1 MYNVSADFKAAA
13 AGASQEHK
21 LTGTIGSIS
30 FTAANI
36 VSGSFSIQN
45 QCSDGSGNDIQPG
58 SVIIGEL
65 SAVFTGINLTRGQ
78 WRNKVITPTFALKV
92 GNTWESVPLGVYKVK
107 EAKHTAEGVQV
118 RAYDNM
124 HKFDKTF
131 KKKRFKYSGT
141 MYQFLSDVCTRCHVT
156 LGMTQ
161 QQVQA
166 LTNGTGSRKI
176 YGLYKDQAAND
187 IKTFRD
193 FLSYIAQATCT
204 FATINRA
211 GQLVLREFGGGT
223 SVDTISD
230 SVRLSGAV
238 FEDYETK
245 YNGIFVNDM
254 DTGDE
259 VYYGYDEDDNSD
271 MLTNLQAEQTDNT
284 TATTNLNNEHNA
296 GKISDSDYVRQLAA
310 LQAESSML
318 TTRITA
324 TTLRQMEEQQD
335 PTLGEGSSIILGDNP
350 LLQDADITDRDEDR
364 ENILA
369 RVMEVAYTPFT
380 CSLVCGAHYDLGDVV
395 TFTNGHAG
403 TSTTCCVMGWEYNL
417 NAENSLEGYGTDPDI
432 TNVHNLARKKA
443 SVAIKDFNDTKV
455 EVNSYYNETNGL
467 ELGTISVNGDPK
479 SLYQHRDQTH
489 LEKLDDGSVV
499 VRDEGMAKGTD
510 GKWNTKLFWCWA
522 QNDLITSGHTWSV
535 FDICIK
541 CDYPFLV
548 CDMPHDWG
556 GGPRVADINGKNYY
570 ESYVYL
576 VVRTPRNGA
585 GPKWKELNSFH
596 QGNNDYSRQ
605 IGNSF
610 LPNTTWGEWSE
621 WDDSGA
627 NPIYTDEYK
636 YYYRGW
642 GMGSTYSG
650 LYGMCRPDK
659 HYPSSDA
666 FFAALRAG
674 EINPPNTRKGDV
686 ILPTGKTQ
694 KESTD
699 ALKDLANTVSGDSDS
714 GNDPNTQMQVE
725 PDSTTDVESENNQ
738 KSVAD
743 SLNQIKNGI
752 SSWIGSIL
760 NHGRGDV
767 VATVKKRDDT
777 TATEIKA
784 STNLTFVENTTP
796 LNSHV
801 DYKHGDTWFRM
812 GNTAGWNLNEET
824 DHLYTEYFDVTTDG
838 FQLRGD
844 SDYESG
850 AAETGGYI
858 IYKMTGLTVGKNYTF
873 TYKANA
879 TKYTGGTASNPSY
892 DYSLGY
898 RWGHFGVWY
907 TTSPSLDPSVLPLM
921 ETTNTWH
928 GDLLW
933 QNFADLTT
941 SWTSYT
947 NTFAAV
953 ASTMYVCVL
962 LDPLIKG
969 DDHSITVAVKDFKTS
984 DSVFEIVGVWANY
997 DDVWYPLYMGEGTV
1011 DYNGLENRPQI
1022 NSVTLSGNK
1031 TTRDLGMI
1039 EEITQAAYDLL
1050 PSADKLNPDKVYYIK
1065 DAGGSGGGGGG
1076 SSTLAGLTD
1085 VDLTSPTNGQ
1095 VLEYDATNQVWKNA
1109 NPSGGGGRTKTLLW
1123 GSLSLTYPATQQADA
1138 TLSAD
1143 FTDFD
1148 ELIIYGGWNS
1158 GNVYGFKEY
1167 RIEADV
1173 LDTIPTGTAD
1183 LNKQFYIS
1191 MNSGSV
1197 QWIRISKGSADNI
1210 IHFIYNGDVGI
1221 YAIVGIKY

>member
-1 MYNVSADFKAAA
+1 MYSVSVDYMAAA
-13 AGASQEHK
+13 VGAIQEHQ
-21 LTGTIGSIS
+21 LTGTIGSIN
-30 FTAANI
+30 FTEANI

-141 MYQFLSDVCTRCHVT
+141 MYQFLSDICTRCHVT

-176 YGLYKDQAAND
+176 YGLYKEQAAND

-230 SVRLSGAV
+230 SARLSGAV

-296 GKISDSDYVRQLAA
+296 GKISDSDYARQLAA

-324 TTLRQMEEQQD
+324 VTLRQTEEQQD

-350 LLQDADITDRDEDR
+350 LLQDANITDRDEDR

-369 RVMEVAYTPFT
+369 RVMQVAYTPFT
-380 CSLVCGAHYDLGDVV
+380 CSLVCGAHYDLGDVIE
-395 TFTNGHAG
+395 FTNGHAG
-403 TSTTCCVMGWEYNL
+403 TSTTCCIMGWEYNL
-417 NAENSLEGYGTDPDI
+417 NVENNLEGYGSDPDI
-432 TNVHNLARKKA
+432 ANVHNLARKKA

-455 EVNSYYNETNGL
+455 EVNSYYDETNGL

-479 SLYQHRDQTH
+479 SLYQQRDQTH

-499 VRDEGMAKGTD
+499 VRDEQQAKGPD
-510 GKWNTKLFWCWA
+510 GNTNTKVFWLWT
-522 QNDLITSGHTWSV
+522 QNDNLAPETWV
-535 FDICIK
+535 VYDVCIK
-541 CDYPFLV
+541 CSYPFMV
-548 CDMPHDWG
+548 VDFPGAWSTRIAH
-556 GGPRVADINGKNYY
+556 INGKTYY
-570 ESYVYL
+570 ESTVYL
-576 VVRTPRNGA
+576 VTRCKVGDPD
-585 GPKWKELNSFH
+585 PVWKELNTYHEGSSEL
-596 QGNNDYSRQ
+596 SRQ
-605 IGNSF
+605 LTNSF
-610 LPNTTWGEWSE
+610 IRLGDQPWGEWREFQETSAHRIIG
-621 WDDSGA
+621 D
-627 NPIYTDEYK
+627 YK
-636 YYYRGW
+636 YYVRGY
-642 GMGSTYSG
+642 GTVALYSG

-659 HYPSSDA
+659 HYPSEEA
-666 FFAALRAG
+666 FNTAFYAG
-674 EINPPNTRKGDV
+674 EIAPPATKKGDV

-752 SSWIGSIL
+752 SSWIGSIV

-784 STNLTFVENTTP
+784 STNLTFVENIAP
-796 LNSHV
+796 QNSLV

-812 GNTAGWNLNEET
+812 GNTAGWNIEPET
-824 DHLYTEYFDVTTDG
+824 DNLYTEGFDVTTEG

-850 AAETGGYI
+850 AAVTGGYI
-858 IYKMTGLTVGKNYTF
+858 VYKMTGLTVGKNYTF
-873 TYKANA
+873 TYSAKA

-892 DYSLGY
+892 DYSYGY
-898 RWGHFGVWY
+898 RTGHFGVLY
-907 TTSPSLDPSVLPLM
+907 STSPVYDPSALPS
-921 ETTNTWH
+921 ESTNTWH
-928 GDLLW
+928 SDLLW

-953 ASTMYVCVL
+953 AATMYVVIV
-962 LDPLIKG
+962 LDPLVKG
-969 DDHSITVAVKDFKTS
+969 DDHSIAFEMKDFKTS

-997 DDVWYPLYMGEGTV
+997 DDVWYPIYMGSGTI
-1011 DYNGLENRPQI
+1011 DYDGLEHRPQI
-1022 NSVTLSGNK
+1022 NSVTLTGNK
-1031 TTRDLGMI
+1031 TTRDLQILENMHLADF
-1039 EEITQAAYDLL
+1039 EELTPAEQD
-1050 PSADKLNPDKVYYIK
+1050 NPDKFYFVD
-1065 DAGGSGGGGGG
+1065 DATGSGGG
-1076 SSTLAGLTD
+1076 SNTLATLSD
-1085 VDLTSPTNGQ
+1085 VNLASVADGQ
-1095 VLEYDATNQVWKNA
+1095 VLTYDSTAGKWKNA
-1109 NPSGGGGRTKTLLW
+1109 TSQGGRTQTLLW
-1123 GSLSLTYPATQQADA
+1123 DYVEDNEGTIPYQPFSV
-1138 TLSAD
+1138 TLRQSINN
-1143 FTDFD
+1143 FD
-1148 ELIIYGGWNS
+1148 ELVVENVSSSSDLTDQNWKSTNQWIINVSALNNAVLANYISYTSYDIRSSRYHIEGTTFEKTRNNS
-1158 GNVYGFKEY
+1158 ANTNGLVRVYG
-1167 RIEADV
+1167 V
-1173 LDTIPTGTAD
+1173 
-1183 LNKQFYIS
+1183 
-1191 MNSGSV
+1191 
-1197 QWIRISKGSADNI
+1197 
-1210 IHFIYNGDVGI
+1210 
-1221 YAIVGIKY
+1221 KY